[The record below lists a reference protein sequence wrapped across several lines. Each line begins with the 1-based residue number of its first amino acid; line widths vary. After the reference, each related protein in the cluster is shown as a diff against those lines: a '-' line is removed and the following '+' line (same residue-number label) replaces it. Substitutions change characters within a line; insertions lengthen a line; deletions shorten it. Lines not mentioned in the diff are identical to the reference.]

1 MYKKQN
7 HKSRVDVLMNELY
20 SKNFILLICGIKKN
34 EQNVWETK
42 IESGK
47 LVYNFM
53 RETLLFKNSEII
65 KLADVHR

>member
-1 MYKKQN
+1 
-7 HKSRVDVLMNELY
+7 MNELY
-20 SKNFILLICGIKKN
+20 SKKFILLIYGTKEN

-42 IESGK
+42 LESGK

-53 RETLLFKNSEII
+53 RETLLLKNSEII